1 MCKGFVVAVVAVAA
15 VAAGFNNAVAQDDDK
30 ATVGEL
36 PRAVIN
42 GYELSGSNEL
52 LVASGEKKLILPVP
66 VPRPQREPL
75 QARR

>member
-1 MCKGFVVAVVAVAA
+1 MCKFFGVAIVAVAA
-15 VAAGFNNAVAQDDDK
+15 VVAGLSNAVAQDDDK
-30 ATVGEL
+30 QTVGEQ
-36 PRAVIN
+36 PRVVIN

-52 LVASGEKKLILPVP
+52 LVSVGEKKLILPVP